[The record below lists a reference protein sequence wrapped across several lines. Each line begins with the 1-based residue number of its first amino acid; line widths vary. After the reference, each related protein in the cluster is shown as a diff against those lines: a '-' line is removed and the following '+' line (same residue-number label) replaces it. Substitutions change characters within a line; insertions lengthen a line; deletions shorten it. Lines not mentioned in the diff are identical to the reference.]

1 MRLHR
6 EGPDRVYLLEVFGGS
21 DGVGDAGVT
30 GGSDQ
35 VYRGE
40 PGCLADFL
48 WVGVLRA
55 GVRLLTN
62 A

>member
-1 MRLHR
+1 MHSEGSDRVYLP
-6 EGPDRVYLLEVFGGS
+6 EVLGGPDRVDDTGGVEGS
-21 DGVGDAGVT
+21 DR
-30 GGSDQ
+30 
-35 VYRGE
+35 VYRDE
-40 PGCLADFL
+40 PGCLADFF